1 MKKTLRTVFTAAMF
15 VAANLSALPTS
26 AEELASDNQWKQIGT
41 DDAEMNW
48 SGWDDFDYLAG
59 QDQYS
64 VYGAQSI
71 FGENRNYD
79 DWNNYIWTVPT
90 TAADNEQ
97 TTTTTDAQLLFTITT
112 TAQQPLYGPVMSIR
126 DFGDLNLDERIDIFD
141 EVALKKMLINGM
153 EFSSYDNFRKI
164 HNADINQDD
173 NVNIAD
179 LTLLRK
185 FLLGKIDSFDIDR
198 SKMMM
203 LGKTVETIA
212 ADEKE
217 KPFVTTETT
226 TTTAFPYDPREDI
239 VVSLYGIKPAKDII
253 DQAIWQ
259 TKDNI
264 DINLSSEDEK

>member
-1 MKKTLRTVFTAAMF
+1 MNEPTIKKKVKQEDEITDHSVASKKSIMKDGVLLIDDPKLRKII
-15 VAANLSALPTS
+15 
-26 AEELASDNQWKQIGT
+26 EESR
-41 DDAEMNW
+41 
-48 SGWDDFDYLAG
+48 
-59 QDQYS
+59 
-64 VYGAQSI
+64 
-71 FGENRNYD
+71 RNYEQRLRKIKQGDKKD
-79 DWNNYIWTVPT
+79 DKKKKGKNG
-90 TAADNEQ
+90 AEDDDDDDEQ

-153 EFSSYDNFRKI
+153 EFSSYDNFRMI

-217 KPFVTTETT
+217 KPFDSLLRDD
-226 TTTAFPYDPREDI
+226 AFALLRRRKPHRFQRPRGRVE
-239 VVSLYGIKPAKDII
+239 Y
-253 DQAIWQ
+253 
-259 TKDNI
+259 TC
-264 DINLSSEDEK
+264 